1 MEATHHTLAEIETG
15 PRPLA
20 DILKDL
26 ARPIPARHLREKKQ
40 GGAVLT
46 FCPWY
51 RTQKILDHYTRGY
64 WESRVTGITTSD
76 ERVFVTVR
84 VTIHAAEGSFSR
96 EATGTE
102 RLSVNAYGDPSS
114 NAESMAFR
122 RACAKFGLGLHLYEK
137 ED

>member
-1 MEATHHTLAEIETG
+1 MEATNHTAIEIEAG
-15 PRPLA
+15 PCPLA
-20 DILKDL
+20 DVLADLK
-26 ARPIPARHLREKKQ
+26 RPILERHLREKKQ
-40 GGAVLT
+40 GSAVLT

-51 RTQKILDHYTRGY
+51 RTQKILDHYTRGH
-64 WESRVTGITTSD
+64 WESRVAGITTSD

-102 RLSVNAYGDPSS
+102 LLSVNAYGDPSS

>member
-1 MEATHHTLAEIETG
+1 MEATHHTIPGIESG

-51 RTQKILDHYTRGY
+51 RTQKILDHYTRGH